1 MFMRHHTSTIIM
13 PYQIRTHAVKVEV
26 DLTITNPVTS
36 NNFFNSLADLTV
48 GYSHLQG
55 GTL

>member
-1 MFMRHHTSTIIM
+1 MFMRHHTSTIIT

-26 DLTITNPVTS
+26 DLTITNPVAS
-36 NNFFNSLADLTV
+36 KNFFNSLADLTV

>member
-1 MFMRHHTSTIIM
+1 MFMRHHTSTIIT

-26 DLTITNPVTS
+26 DLTITNPVAS
-36 NNFFNSLADLTV
+36 KKFFNSLADLTV